1 MSVVHNI
8 ALNWGLG
15 SNLLSGPVVV
25 MADQGQVVSTS
36 IVANTAN
43 KQLDIAWA
51 QAKLQSLY
59 ILASQ
64 NCTLYINAPSGGSPT
79 DTIALTAGIPYVW
92 LAGSGVKYPITGTSG
107 AVTSAYVTTPATPTT
122 PCDFELRA
130 AIDL

>member
-8 ALNWGLG
+8 AQNFGLG
-15 SNLLSGPVVV
+15 SSLISGPVVIT
-25 MADQGQVVSTS
+25 ADQGQAVSAS
-36 IVANTAN
+36 IPASTLN

-64 NCTLYINAPSGGSPT
+64 NCTLYINAPSTGSPT
-79 DTIALTAGIPYVW
+79 DTIALIAGIPYVW
-92 LAGSGVKYPITGTSG
+92 LAQSGVKYPITGTSG